1 MNLQTMTK
9 TNNNGDGLGAF
20 ANLLDE
26 YEQLVPKR
34 GQFLKG
40 EVLRIEDDVLYVDVG
55 AKRDAIVP
63 YRDLDRFED
72 IEYIEGISR
81 GDEIPVY
88 VTRTPVGDEELLVS
102 LKKGLEHND
111 WIRAE
116 EVYEAET
123 IEELTVVGHNKGG
136 ILVSFGHLEGFVPN
150 SHIPSLRHA
159 GYDKQKLAQKKAK
172 MIGEKMAVKIIEVD
186 LKRKR
191 LVMSGKA
198 AEKEARLEQLQSLEE
213 GQIVTGRVD
222 NLVNYGAFI
231 DLGQITG
238 LLHISE
244 IAWQQINHPAD
255 VLNAGDE
262 IDVRIEQIDIER
274 ERIGLSRKVLLP
286 SPWHEFSEKHQ
297 VGDLI
302 EGQITGLV
310 DFGAFVTLPSNI
322 EGLVHVSE
330 INLPVDASPT
340 EVLQIGERVLVRI
353 INIEPEEERI
363 GLSLRRVSAAEEID
377 WLSEK
382 REEEEAENEI
392 LEENDEFDDEII
404 EDNGENVE
412 ESVEAISA

>member
-1 MNLQTMTK
+1 MSK
-9 TNNNGDGLGAF
+9 TNASGEGVTAF

-26 YEQLVPKR
+26 YEQMTPKR
-34 GQFLKG
+34 GQFLTG
-40 EVLRIEDDVLYVDVG
+40 EVLRIEDDILYVDVG

-72 IEYIEGISR
+72 QEYINGISR

-88 VTRTPVGDEELLVS
+88 VIRTPVGDEELLVS

-111 WIRAE
+111 WVRAKE
-116 EVYEAET
+116 ILEAET
-123 IEELTVVGHNKGG
+123 IEELDVVGHNKGG
-136 ILVSFGHLEGFVPN
+136 LLVSFGHLEGFVPN

-159 GYDKQKLAQKKAK
+159 GYDQQALAQKKAK
-172 MIGEKMAVKIIEVD
+172 MIGDKMAVKLIEVD
-186 LKRKR
+186 MNRKR

-198 AEKEARLEQLQSLEE
+198 AEKEARREQLHSLEE
-213 GQIVTGRVD
+213 GQIITGRVD
-222 NLVNYGAFI
+222 NLVSYGAFI

-244 IAWQQINHPAD
+244 IAWQQIDRPGD
-255 VLNAGDE
+255 VLEVGDE
-262 IDVRIEQIDIER
+262 IEVRIEQIDVER

-286 SPWHEFSEKHQ
+286 SPWHEFDQAHK

-322 EGLVHVSE
+322 EGLIHISE
-330 INLPVDASPT
+330 INLPVNASPT
-340 EVLQIGERVLVRI
+340 EVLQIGERVLARI
-353 INIEPEEERI
+353 INIEPDEERI
-363 GLSLRRVSAAEEID
+363 GLSLRRVSAAEEIE

-382 REEEEAENEI
+382 RTAE
-392 LEENDEFDDEII
+392 I
-404 EDNGENVE
+404 ESETDENVDE
-412 ESVEAISA
+412 KEVVSQ

>member
-1 MNLQTMTK
+1 MSK
-9 TNNNGDGLGAF
+9 TNVNGEGVTAF

-26 YEQLVPKR
+26 YEQMIPKR
-34 GQFLKG
+34 GQFITG

-72 IEYIEGISR
+72 QEYISGISR

-88 VTRTPVGDEELLVS
+88 VIRTPVGDEELLVS

-111 WIRAE
+111 WVRAK
-116 EVYEAET
+116 EVQEAESV
-123 IEELTVVGHNKGG
+123 EELEIVGHNKGG

-159 GYDKQKLAQKKAK
+159 GYDKQVLAQKKAK
-172 MIGEKMAVKIIEVD
+172 MIGEKMVAKIIEVD
-186 LKRKR
+186 MKRKR

-198 AEKEARLEQLQSLEE
+198 AEKEARLEQLNSLEE

-222 NLVNYGAFI
+222 NLVSYGAFV

-244 IAWQQINHPAD
+244 IAWQQIDRPGD
-255 VLNAGDE
+255 VLAVGDE
-262 IDVRIEQIDIER
+262 IDVRIEQIEIER

-286 SPWHEFSEKHQ
+286 SPWHEFDESHK

-322 EGLVHVSE
+322 EGLIHVSE
-330 INLPVDASPT
+330 INLPVNASPT
-340 EVLQIGERVLVRI
+340 EVLQIGERVLARI
-353 INIEPEEERI
+353 INIEADDERI
-363 GLSLRRVSAAEEID
+363 GLSLRKVSAAEEID
-377 WLSEK
+377 WLAEK
-382 REEEEAENEI
+382 RTAEIESETDEQAEEEE
-392 LEENDEFDDEII
+392 
-404 EDNGENVE
+404 V
-412 ESVEAISA
+412 VTQ

>member
-1 MNLQTMTK
+1 MNLETMTNS
-9 TNNNGDGLGAF
+9 NNNGEGVLAF
-20 ANLLDE
+20 ASLLDD
-26 YEQLVPKR
+26 YEHLIPKQ
-34 GQFLKG
+34 GQFLQG
-40 EVLRIEDDVLYVDVG
+40 EVLRVENDVLYVDVG

-63 YRDLDRFED
+63 FKDLDRFED
-72 IEYIEGISR
+72 QSFIDSITR

-102 LKKGLEHND
+102 LRKGLEHYD

-116 EVYEAET
+116 ENFENDEMLDLE
-123 IEELTVVGHNKGG
+123 IVGHNKGG
-136 ILVSFGHLEGFVPN
+136 ILVSFEHLEGFVPN

-159 GYDKQKLAQKKAK
+159 GLKQPEMAQEKAK
-172 MIGEKMAVKIIEVD
+172 MVGDKLAVKIIEVD

-198 AEKEARLEQLQSLEE
+198 AEKEARLEQLNALEE
-213 GQIVTGRVD
+213 GQIISGRVD
-222 NLVNYGAFI
+222 NIVNYGAFI

-244 IAWQQINHPAD
+244 IAWQQIDNPANVLD
-255 VLNAGDE
+255 VGEE
-262 IDVRIEQIDIER
+262 IDVRIEQIDYER

-286 SPWHEFSEKHQ
+286 SPWEDFADNHK

-330 INLPVDASPT
+330 INLPVDASPA

-353 INIEPEEERI
+353 INIEPEDERI
-363 GLSLRRVSAAEEID
+363 GLSLRRVSAAEEIE

-382 REEEEAENEI
+382 REVEDLSETEETEETEI
-392 LEENDEFDDEII
+392 EE
-404 EDNGENVE
+404 VT
-412 ESVEAISA
+412 S